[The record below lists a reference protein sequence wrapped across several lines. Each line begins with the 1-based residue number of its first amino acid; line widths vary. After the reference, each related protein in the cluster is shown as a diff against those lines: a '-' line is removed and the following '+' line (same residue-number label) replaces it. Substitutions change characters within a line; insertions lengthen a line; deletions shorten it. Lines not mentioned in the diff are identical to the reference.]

1 MGAHGSKEKLH
12 RSASER
18 FVHTQVIERER
29 FGSFGKRPKKEGKK
43 FENLCFFCG
52 RTSQMFRVAYQN
64 KLTPAATRKYFI
76 TKKTRLRSLRANFW
90 VNVKGYDLMFSNE
103 RQF

>member
-18 FVHTQVIERER
+18 YVHTQVIERER

-43 FENLCFFCG
+43 FGNLCSVVGG
-52 RTSQMFRVAYQN
+52 RVRCSELLIGISWSQ
-64 KLTPAATRKYFI
+64 AA
-76 TKKTRLRSLRANFW
+76 S
-90 VNVKGYDLMFSNE
+90 
-103 RQF
+103 